1 MDTYHLHLVFDI
13 ASFVGVSNTAALVCW
28 RFCLAKMG
36 EFPGTKNRSRGPTKR
51 ISLRT
56 YWTEDRYRGTFI
68 FIVLYFALLIV
79 LEIRLGQWAPD
90 REPGRC
96 YYSYLVTN
104 ASASHPLADMVY
116 VAVTGSWL
124 IIVVLSGVFAGVAR
138 RRWILIF
145 SMLHFPLH
153 LYMAIALR
161 QANQGKFEGE
171 TKHEHEWDF
180 GQTTAVIL
188 LGIAV
193 MELITKGRTY
203 YNFERHIAKFG
214 TSRGVSERSVE
225 EAEEASKNGYLLDD
239 TRPKDERTP
248 EQQHPAS
255 NGYSTG

>member
-36 EFPGTKNRSRGPTKR
+36 EFPGTKGPTKR

-56 YWTEDRYRGTFI
+56 YWTEDRYRATFI
-68 FIVLYFALLIV
+68 YILLYLALLIL
-79 LEIRLGQWAPD
+79 LEIRLHQWAPD
-90 REPGRC
+90 TEPGRC

-104 ASASHPLADMVY
+104 ASASHPRADMVY

-124 IIVVLSGVFAGVAR
+124 IIIVLAGVFAGVAR

-193 MELITKGRTY
+193 SELISKGREY
-203 YNFERHIAKFG
+203 YNFERHVAKFG
-214 TSRGVSERSVE
+214 ISQGENEPSVGD
-225 EAEEASKNGYLLDD
+225 AEGASKNGYDRLP
-239 TRPKDERTP
+239 RDERTP

-255 NGYSTG
+255 NGYSSG